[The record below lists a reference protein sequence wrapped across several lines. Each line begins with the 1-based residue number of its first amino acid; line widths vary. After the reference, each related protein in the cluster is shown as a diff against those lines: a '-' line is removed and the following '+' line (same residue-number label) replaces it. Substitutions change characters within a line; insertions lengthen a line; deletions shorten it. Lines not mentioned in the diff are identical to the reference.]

1 MRVPSFGLALAI
13 FLVFFPSLGQSGPPS
28 AKPDDRNGF
37 EDRHPE
43 GLFISIVTAHGQ
55 ELVMGKNRS
64 YEIVSVK
71 PTDTFTA
78 DVPEIFVVFQVL
90 PHLSNYQVWGR
101 WVVEKG
107 EGTAPDTFLGQDA
120 MHLELEDDFGY
131 LSLKRPGTG
140 WPQGAHRVEI
150 HVGFKI
156 SDISKV
162 GTLRFKVL
170 PAKTSF

>member
-1 MRVPSFGLALAI
+1 VRVPSIGLALAL
-13 FLVFFPSLGQSGPPS
+13 FLVSPSLALSDPP
-28 AKPDDRNGF
+28 AANPDDRNGF

-55 ELVMGKNRS
+55 ELVMGKTRS
-64 YEIVSVK
+64 YEIVPVN

-90 PHLSNYQVWGR
+90 PHYSNYQVWGR
-101 WVVEKG
+101 WVVEKS
-107 EGTAPDTFLGQDA
+107 EGSLPGTVLGQDVMLLA
-120 MHLELEDDFGY
+120 LEDDYGY
-131 LSLKRPGTG
+131 LSLKQPGSG
-140 WPQGAHRVEI
+140 WPQGDYRVEI

-162 GTLRFKVL
+162 GTLRFKVV
-170 PAKTSF
+170 PAKTSS

>member
-1 MRVPSFGLALAI
+1 VRVPAIGLALAV
-13 FLVFFPSLGQSGPPS
+13 FLVYPSLALSGPPS
-28 AKPDDRNGF
+28 ANPDDRNGF

-43 GLFISIVTAHGQ
+43 GLFVSIVTAHGQ
-55 ELVMGKNRS
+55 ELVMGKTRS

-107 EGTAPDTFLGQDA
+107 EGIAPDTVLGQDVMLLA
-120 MHLELEDDFGY
+120 LEDDFGY
-131 LSLKRPGTG
+131 LSLKRPGSG
-140 WPQGAHRVEI
+140 WPKGEHRVEI

-170 PAKTSF
+170 PAKTSS

>member
-1 MRVPSFGLALAI
+1 MRVPSLGLALAI
-13 FLVFFPSLGQSGPPS
+13 FLFSPSLVQSGSPS

-55 ELVMGKNRS
+55 ELVMGRSRS
-64 YEIVSVK
+64 YEIVSVN
-71 PTDTFTA
+71 PTDTFTP

-101 WVVEKG
+101 WVVERG
-107 EGTAPDTFLGQDA
+107 EEIAPDTVLGQDVMLLA
-120 MHLELEDDFGY
+120 LEDDFGY
-131 LSLKRPGTG
+131 LSLKQPSPG
-140 WPQGAHRVEI
+140 WPKGEYRVEI

-170 PAKTSF
+170 PAKTSS

>member
-1 MRVPSFGLALAI
+1 VRVPAIGLAVLF
-13 FLVFFPSLGQSGPPS
+13 FLVFPSLVQSGPPPS
-28 AKPDDRNGF
+28 HPEDRNGF

-43 GLFISIVTAHGQ
+43 GLFVSIVMAHGQ
-55 ELVMGKNRS
+55 ELVMGKVRS
-64 YEIVSVK
+64 FEIVPVK

-90 PHLSNYQVWGR
+90 PHYSNYQVWGR

-107 EGTAPDTFLGQDA
+107 EGIDPDTFLGQDVMLLA
-120 MHLELEDDFGY
+120 LEDDFGY
-131 LSLKRPGTG
+131 LSLKRPDTG
-140 WPQGAHRVEI
+140 WPKGEYRVEI

-170 PAKTSF
+170 PSKTSS